1 MGIMPPKPKFSKNE
15 IIRSA
20 LDLVRE
26 NGPESLTARE
36 VGKRLGVSSSP
47 IFTFFKDMDELK
59 NAVKVSAK
67 EKFDEYMLVAEN
79 FYPSYKKRGMQFV
92 RFAGEEPQL
101 FKLLFMEKGNGD
113 KSFDLAIECIPFGK
127 QDDINIIK
135 RDYAANDEQA
145 LRLFDQMWIYTY
157 GLCVLTATGVCS
169 FSEKETAQRL
179 GEIFRGMVEVIH
191 SDPNWKMGIL
201 PIENTDE
208 GLDQT
213 KKQSPKFNKQ

>member
-26 NGPESLTARE
+26 NGPESLSARE

-79 FYPSYKKRGMQFV
+79 FYPSYKKRGM
-92 RFAGEEPQL
+92 
-101 FKLLFMEKGNGD
+101 
-113 KSFDLAIECIPFGK
+113 
-127 QDDINIIK
+127 
-135 RDYAANDEQA
+135 
-145 LRLFDQMWIYTY
+145 
-157 GLCVLTATGVCS
+157 
-169 FSEKETAQRL
+169 
-179 GEIFRGMVEVIH
+179 
-191 SDPNWKMGIL
+191 
-201 PIENTDE
+201 
-208 GLDQT
+208 
-213 KKQSPKFNKQ
+213 